1 MPRISLQLQQN
12 EGTPLKP
19 EQWKISYMI
28 RKIYK
33 YARTNMWRHACAN
46 KHM

>member
-19 EQWKISYMI
+19 EQWKISYM